1 MKIVKA
7 SVRIPEDQLDRVL
20 LKRLERYARI
30 CYKSEDKMQTTPGDS
45 FIRSIMRNGHESVI
59 EHEKITLLLVTDRGV
74 THEVV
79 RHRIGSYSQESTRY
93 CNYNKEKFGSE
104 ITVIEPCFYEKE
116 DPRYELWH
124 KGCLN
129 AEMSYFAMLEAGAT
143 PQEARSVLPNSLKT
157 EIAVTYN
164 MREWR
169 HFLRLRADKSAHPQ
183 ARELAIPILKTFQK
197 VFPELFSDI
206 PYDET
211 FPLKQCAEVIIT
223 DELFRA
229 RD

>member
-7 SVRIPEDQLDRVL
+7 SVRIPEDQLDRKI
-20 LKRLERYARI
+20 LKRLERCARI
-30 CYKSEDKMQTTPGDS
+30 CYKSEDKMQSTSSES
-45 FIRSIMRNGHESVI
+45 FIRSIMKSGHESVI
-59 EHEKITLLLVTDRGV
+59 EHEKITLMMVTDRGV

-93 CNYNKEKFGSE
+93 CNYHKEKFGSE
-104 ITVIEPCFYEKE
+104 IKVIEPCFYEKD
-116 DPRYELWH
+116 DPRYELWRQ
-124 KGCLN
+124 GCLD
-129 AEMSYFAMLEAGAT
+129 AEKNYFAMLSAGAT
-143 PQEARSVLPNSLKT
+143 AQEARSVLPNSLKT

-169 HFLRLRADKSAHPQ
+169 HFLRLRADRSAHPQ
-183 ARELAIPILKTFQK
+183 AREVAIPILKKFQQ
-197 VFPELFSDI
+197 VLPELFSDI

-211 FPLKQCAEVIIT
+211 FPKEQYAQVIIT
-223 DELFRA
+223 DELFQE